1 MTIVLPTSSL
11 ALAFVVALGFPV
23 ALAPGE
29 ALEALSGAVFCAALF
44 CSSGVLLVCPL
55 CGAVAAD
62 LAGAATGGAGG
73 LANNS
78 CANSSCRMASSAVG
92 EEKNLPVRPSN
103 ASPVRE
109 DSGMHRAFVVKL
121 FLV

>member
-11 ALAFVVALGFPV
+11 ALAFAVALRFPLAPAV
-23 ALAPGE
+23 ALE
-29 ALEALSGAVFCAALF
+29 VLSGAVFCAALF
-44 CSSGVLLVCPL
+44 CSSDVLLDCPL

-62 LAGAATGGAGG
+62 LAAAATGGAGG

-78 CANSSCRMASSAVG
+78 CTNSSCRMASSAVG

-109 DSGMHRAFVVKL
+109 DSGMPRAFVVKL
-121 FLV
+121 FPA